1 MKVPAT
7 LCVTCKGTKKL
18 CGLNSCP
25 ILRKID
31 AQMYLKKKVTKDVF
45 GPSQDVFVGSYGYPH
60 LSFGPMVGVQEKP
73 VSPAELY
80 GKEYD
85 EIIASRAQ
93 LLRGKKFVTVGER
106 MRRDVQEVAMS
117 VKPVDVEVNLSKDPV
132 FDMKFSTLVQPM
144 GPSAPMKRFLQAD
157 NPKIPKKV
165 DSVSEGDTKASD
177 AISELSRHGF
187 DSYYI
192 TNIFS
197 AGVLGQEQK
206 KKIVP
211 TRWSI
216 TAIDD
221 IRGKQLMDRVRY
233 YPEISEIMVY
243 SNEFL
248 DNHFEILL
256 IPGKWEFE
264 NFESWS
270 PNSVWAK
277 GAKET
282 VTTEEYEPFW
292 GRTTYAESQVGGYY
306 ASRMGVIEHLN
317 SIRRQARA
325 VVFREIGEG
334 YIMPVGVWEVR
345 ENVRHAFKNKP
356 RKFATLDG
364 ALWEISKR
372 LKVSLGRYKRMSNVI
387 AQRRL
392 TEF

>member
-25 ILRKID
+25 ILRKIN
-31 AQMYLKKKVTKDVF
+31 AQMYLKKKITKDVF
-45 GPSQDVFVGSYGYPH
+45 GPSQDVFIGSYGYPH
-60 LSFGPMVGVQEKP
+60 LSFGPLVGVQEKP

-80 GKEYD
+80 GKSYD
-85 EIIASRAQ
+85 EIISSRAQ

-117 VKPVDVEVNLSKDPV
+117 IKPIDVEVNLSKDPV

-197 AGVLGQEQK
+197 AGVLGQEEK

-211 TRWSI
+211 TKWSI

-221 IRGKQLMDRVRY
+221 IRGKQLMDRIRY
-233 YPEISEIMVY
+233 YPEINEIMLY

-248 DNHFEILL
+248 DNHFEVLL

-282 VTTEEYEPFW
+282 VTTEEYESFW

-306 ASRMGVIEHLN
+306 ASRIGVVEHLN
-317 SIRRQARA
+317 SIRRQARV

-334 YIMPVGVWEVR
+334 YIMPVGVFAVR
-345 ENVRHAFKNKP
+345 ETARNAFRNKP
-356 RKFATLDG
+356 MKFQTLSE
-364 ALWEISKR
+364 ALSHLSKK
-372 LKVSLGRYKRMSNVI
+372 LKVPIKNYLSKSGVL
-387 AQRRL
+387 QQTRL
-392 TEF
+392 NDF